1 MALDPPV
8 PMTRAVHEPLTA
20 PPLAAARPAPARARA
35 VPDEVAPA
43 RSLATALKRLLDIQ
57 AALLEARSHREAVSR
72 LAGLLTEALRGDEV
86 AVALFD
92 RGRLQTLVRSAGAP
106 TEPSLP
112 EVRALLAA
120 MHEALDQGVSVATP
134 ETGLETVP
142 RIRLAQ
148 RRLIGDYA
156 GSVACVLLPGQAAT
170 SADPLRPSP
179 ATGVICIRRKGPQ
192 ARPLG
197 AADIAWLEHAAAFAA
212 PVLGLLRQRERSLRW
227 RAQRRWRGLGRQ
239 RPVSLAAA
247 GAAAGLLALGGLAA
261 WPVPHEVG
269 GRARVE
275 GAVQR
280 VLVAPAAGFL
290 KQAHVRPGD
299 SVRAGQVLVELAE
312 EDLQLEQERLS
323 AQSVQ
328 IESALAEANAKA
340 DRAQVMIQLARLQQA
355 RAQLALVESQLGRTR
370 LQAPFDAVVVQGDL
384 GQRLG
389 APLQQ
394 GEELLVLAPSGRYRV
409 IVEVDEDDVAHVRP
423 GQPANLMLAALPWKT
438 LSLEVR
444 HVSPMAKAV
453 EGRNV
458 FEVEAEVL
466 DPPAELR
473 PGLSGSG
480 RVVVGERGL
489 ASGWL
494 ADLATASR
502 RLWWR
507 LWG

>member
-1 MALDPPV
+1 
-8 PMTRAVHEPLTA
+8 MTSAVNE
-20 PPLAAARPAPARARA
+20 PLAAPLDAAAPAGVRASRLA
-35 VPDEVAPA
+35 PEDRAPA
-43 RSLATALKRLLDIQ
+43 RSLASALKRLLDVQ
-57 AALLEARSHREAVSR
+57 AALLEARSHREALSR
-72 LAGLLTEALRGDEV
+72 LAALVAEVLRVDEV
-86 AVALFD
+86 AVALFE
-92 RGRLQTLVRSAGAP
+92 RGRLRTLVRAAGAP
-106 TEPSLP
+106 TEPNLP

-134 ETGLETVP
+134 ETGLEPVP

-156 GSVACVLLPGQAAT
+156 GSAACVLLPGHAGA
-170 SADPLRPSP
+170 SADPLRPLQ
-179 ATGVICIRRKGPQ
+179 AAGVICVRRKGPQ
-192 ARPLG
+192 SRPLG
-197 AADIAWLEHAAAFAA
+197 AAEVAWLEHAAAFAA
-212 PVLGLLRQRERSLRW
+212 PVLGLLRQREGSLRW
-227 RAQRRWRGLGRQ
+227 RAQRRWRALGGRL
-239 RPVSLAAA
+239 PVWLA
-247 GAAAGLLALGGLAA
+247 GAGVAAGLLVLGGLGA
-261 WPVPHEVG
+261 WPVAHEVG

-299 SVRAGQVLVELAE
+299 SVRTGQVLVELAE
-312 EDLQLEQERLS
+312 EDLRLEQERLS

-328 IESALAEANAKA
+328 FESALAEANAKA

-394 GEELLVLAPSGRYRV
+394 GEELLVLAPEGRYRV
-409 IVEVDEDDVAHVRP
+409 IVEVGEDDVARVRP
-423 GQPANLMLAALPWKT
+423 GQPGELMLAALPWKT
-438 LSLEVR
+438 LALEVR

-466 DPPAELR
+466 DPPPEMR
-473 PGLSGSG
+473 PGLSGNG

-489 ASGWL
+489 ATGWL
-494 ADLATASR
+494 ADGAAAVR

>member
-1 MALDPPV
+1 
-8 PMTRAVHEPLTA
+8 MTTAITEPSA
-20 PPLAAARPAPARARA
+20 A
-35 VPDEVAPA
+35 VPASVASPSPAWASAVADEPAPA
-43 RSLATALKRLLDIQ
+43 RSLASALKRLLDIQ
-57 AALLEARSHREAVSR
+57 AALLEARSHREALSR
-72 LAGLLTEALRGDEV
+72 LAGQLADALRGDEA

-106 TEPSLP
+106 TEPNLP

-120 MHEALDQGVSVATP
+120 MHEALDQGASVVTP
-134 ETGLETVP
+134 ESGLEPVP

-148 RRLIGDYA
+148 RRLIGADA
-156 GSVACVLLPGQAAT
+156 GAVACVLLPGHPGP
-170 SADPLRPSP
+170 SDDPLRPRQAS
-179 ATGVICIRRKGPQ
+179 GVICVRRKGQQ

-197 AADIAWLEHAAAFAA
+197 TADIAWLEHAAAFAA
-212 PVLGLLRQRERSLRW
+212 PVLSLLKQRERSLRW
-227 RAQRRWRGLGRQ
+227 RTQQRWKSSVGDRSAWLTGI
-239 RPVSLAAA
+239 
-247 GAAAGLLALGGLAA
+247 GAAATLLVLGGLGS

-280 VLVAPAAGFL
+280 VLVAPTAGFL
-290 KQAHVRPGD
+290 KHAHVRPGD
-299 SVRAGQVLVELAE
+299 SVRAGQVLVELAG
-312 EDLQLEQERLS
+312 EDLLLEQERLS

-328 IESALAEANAKA
+328 FESALAEANAKA

-355 RAQLALVESQLGRTR
+355 RAQLALVDSQLQRTR

-394 GEELLVLAPSGRYRV
+394 GEELLVLATSDRYRV
-409 IVEVDEDDVAHVRP
+409 IVEVSEDDVARVRP
-423 GQPANLMLAALPWKT
+423 GQPGELMLAALPWKT

-444 HVSPMAKAV
+444 YVALMAKAV

-480 RVVVGERGL
+480 RVVVGERGI
-489 ASGWL
+489 ATGWL
-494 ADLATASR
+494 ADLGATTR

>member
-1 MALDPPV
+1 MTAPF
-8 PMTRAVHEPLTA
+8 PMTSAVDEPV
-20 PPLAAARPAPARARA
+20 AARPASVAPPTPAQAGPMPG
-35 VPDEVAPA
+35 VPTPA
-43 RSLATALKRLLDIQ
+43 RSLASALKRLLDIQ

-72 LAGLLTEALRGDEV
+72 LARLVAEALGGDEV
-86 AVALFD
+86 AIALFD
-92 RGRLQTLVRSAGAP
+92 RGRLQSLVRSTGAP
-106 TEPSLP
+106 TEPNLP
-112 EVRALLAA
+112 QVRALLAA

-134 ETGLETVP
+134 EPGPEPVP

-156 GSVACVLLPGQAAT
+156 GSVACVLLPGQAGA
-170 SADPLRPSP
+170 SADPLQPLRAS
-179 ATGVICIRRKGPQ
+179 GVICLRRQGSQ

-197 AADIAWLEHAAAFAA
+197 AADVAWLEHAAAFAA

-227 RAQRRWRGLGRQ
+227 RVRQ
-239 RPVSLAAA
+239 RWQLLSGRRSVWLAGA
-247 GAAAGLLALGGLAA
+247 GAAAGLLVIGGLGA
-261 WPVPHEVG
+261 WPVAHEVG

-299 SVRAGQVLVELAE
+299 TVRAGQVLVELAE
-312 EDLQLEQERLS
+312 EDLRLEQERLA

-328 IESALAEANAKA
+328 IESTLAEANAKA
-340 DRAQVMIQLARLQQA
+340 DRAQVMIQLARLRQA
-355 RAQLALVESQLGRTR
+355 QAQLALVDSQLERSR

-394 GEELLVLAPSGRYRV
+394 GEELLVLAPLGQFRV
-409 IVEVDEDDVAHVRP
+409 IVEVGEDDVGRVRT
-423 GQPANLMLAALPWKT
+423 GQSGELMLSALPWKS
-438 LSLEVR
+438 LALEVR

-489 ASGWL
+489 ATGWL
-494 ADLATASR
+494 ADLSAAAR

>member
-1 MALDPPV
+1 MSS
-8 PMTRAVHEPLTA
+8 AVNEPLAAPPAATA
-20 PPLAAARPAPARARA
+20 PPAQARAGA
-35 VPDEVAPA
+35 VSDEPAPA
-43 RSLATALKRLLDIQ
+43 RSLASALKRVLDIQ
-57 AALLEARSHREAVSR
+57 AALLEARSHREALSR
-72 LAGLLTEALRGDEV
+72 LTGQLAEALSGDEA

-92 RGRLQTLVRSAGAP
+92 RGRLRTLVRSAGAP
-106 TEPSLP
+106 TEPGLP

-120 MHEALDQGVSVATP
+120 MHEALDQGATVATP
-134 ETGLETVP
+134 ETGLEPVP

-148 RRLIGDYA
+148 RRLVGDDA
-156 GSVACVLLPGQAAT
+156 GSVACVLLPGQAGA
-170 SADPLRPSP
+170 SDDPLQPMQP
-179 ATGVICIRRKGPQ
+179 AGVICVRRKGPQ
-192 ARPLG
+192 CKPLG
-197 AADIAWLEHAAAFAA
+197 SADVVWLEHVAAFAA

-227 RAQRRWRGLGRQ
+227 RAQRRWRALAGH
-239 RPVSLAAA
+239 RPAWLAGA
-247 GAAAGLLALGGLAA
+247 GAAAGLLVLGGLGA
-261 WPVPHEVG
+261 WPVAHEVG

-299 SVRAGQVLVELAE
+299 TVRTGQVLVELAE
-312 EDLQLEQERLS
+312 EDLRLEQERLT

-328 IESALAEANAKA
+328 FESALAEANAKA

-355 RAQLALVESQLGRTR
+355 RAQLALVESQLGRAR
-370 LQAPFDAVVVQGDL
+370 LRAPFDGVVVQGDL

-394 GEELLVLAPSGRYRV
+394 GEELLVLAPEGRYRV
-409 IVEVDEDDVAHVRP
+409 IVEVGEDDVARVRP
-423 GQPANLMLAALPWKT
+423 GQPGELMLAALPWKT
-438 LSLEVR
+438 LALEVR

-466 DPPAELR
+466 DPPPELR
-473 PGLSGSG
+473 PGLSGNG

-489 ASGWL
+489 AIGWL
-494 ADLATASR
+494 ADGAAAVR

>member
-1 MALDPPV
+1 
-8 PMTRAVHEPLTA
+8 
-20 PPLAAARPAPARARA
+20 
-35 VPDEVAPA
+35 
-43 RSLATALKRLLDIQ
+43 
-57 AALLEARSHREAVSR
+57 
-72 LAGLLTEALRGDEV
+72 
-86 AVALFD
+86 
-92 RGRLQTLVRSAGAP
+92 
-106 TEPSLP
+106 
-112 EVRALLAA
+112 
-120 MHEALDQGVSVATP
+120 
-134 ETGLETVP
+134 
-142 RIRLAQ
+142 
-148 RRLIGDYA
+148 
-156 GSVACVLLPGQAAT
+156 
-170 SADPLRPSP
+170 
-179 ATGVICIRRKGPQ
+179 
-192 ARPLG
+192 
-197 AADIAWLEHAAAFAA
+197 
-212 PVLGLLRQRERSLRW
+212 
-227 RAQRRWRGLGRQ
+227 
-239 RPVSLAAA
+239 
-247 GAAAGLLALGGLAA
+247 
-261 WPVPHEVG
+261 VG

-299 SVRAGQVLVELAE
+299 SVRTGQVLVELAE
-312 EDLQLEQERLS
+312 EDLRLEQERLS

-328 IESALAEANAKA
+328 FESALAEANAKA

-394 GEELLVLAPSGRYRV
+394 GEELLVLAPEGRYRV
-409 IVEVDEDDVAHVRP
+409 IVEVGEDDVARVRP
-423 GQPANLMLAALPWKT
+423 GQPGELMLAALPWKT
-438 LSLEVR
+438 LALEVR

-489 ASGWL
+489 ATGWL
-494 ADLATASR
+494 ADLAAASR

>member
-1 MALDPPV
+1 
-8 PMTRAVHEPLTA
+8 
-20 PPLAAARPAPARARA
+20 
-35 VPDEVAPA
+35 
-43 RSLATALKRLLDIQ
+43 
-57 AALLEARSHREAVSR
+57 
-72 LAGLLTEALRGDEV
+72 
-86 AVALFD
+86 
-92 RGRLQTLVRSAGAP
+92 
-106 TEPSLP
+106 
-112 EVRALLAA
+112 
-120 MHEALDQGVSVATP
+120 
-134 ETGLETVP
+134 
-142 RIRLAQ
+142 
-148 RRLIGDYA
+148 
-156 GSVACVLLPGQAAT
+156 
-170 SADPLRPSP
+170 
-179 ATGVICIRRKGPQ
+179 
-192 ARPLG
+192 
-197 AADIAWLEHAAAFAA
+197 
-212 PVLGLLRQRERSLRW
+212 LRW
-227 RAQRRWRGLGRQ
+227 RALAGN
-239 RPVSLAAA
+239 RPAWLAGA
-247 GAAAGLLALGGLAA
+247 GAAAGLLVLGGLGA
-261 WPVPHEVG
+261 WPVAHEVG

-299 SVRAGQVLVELAE
+299 SVRTGQVLVELAE
-312 EDLQLEQERLS
+312 EDLRLEQERLS

-328 IESALAEANAKA
+328 FESALAEANAKA

-394 GEELLVLAPSGRYRV
+394 GEELLVLAPEGRYRV
-409 IVEVDEDDVAHVRP
+409 IVEVGEDDVARVRP
-423 GQPANLMLAALPWKT
+423 GQPGELMLAALPWKT
-438 LSLEVR
+438 LALEVR

-473 PGLSGSG
+473 PGLSGNG

-489 ASGWL
+489 ATGWL
-494 ADLATASR
+494 ADLAAASR

>member
-1 MALDPPV
+1 
-8 PMTRAVHEPLTA
+8 MTSAVNE
-20 PPLAAARPAPARARA
+20 PLAAPPAAAAPPAPAGAA
-35 VPDEVAPA
+35 AAPDEPA
-43 RSLATALKRLLDIQ
+43 RTRSLASALKRVLDIQ
-57 AALLEARSHREAVSR
+57 AALLEARSHREGLSR
-72 LAGLLTEALRGDEV
+72 LAGLLAEALHGDEA

-92 RGRLQTLVRSAGAP
+92 RGRLRTLVRSAGAP
-106 TEPSLP
+106 TEPELP

-120 MHEALDQGVSVATP
+120 MHETLDQGATVATP
-134 ETGLETVP
+134 ETGLEPVP

-148 RRLIGDYA
+148 RRLIGDDA
-156 GSVACVLLPGQAAT
+156 GSVACVLLPGHAGTADDPLQPRQAA
-170 SADPLRPSP
+170 
-179 ATGVICIRRKGPQ
+179 GVICVRRKGPQ
-192 ARPLG
+192 CRPLG
-197 AADIAWLEHAAAFAA
+197 SADVAWLEHVAAFAS

-227 RAQRRWRGLGRQ
+227 RAQRRWRALAGN
-239 RPVSLAAA
+239 RPAWLAGA
-247 GAAAGLLALGGLAA
+247 GAAAGLLVLGGLGA
-261 WPVPHEVG
+261 WPVAHEVG

-299 SVRAGQVLVELAE
+299 SVRTGQVLVELAE
-312 EDLQLEQERLS
+312 EDLRLEQERLS

-328 IESALAEANAKA
+328 FESALAEANAKA

-394 GEELLVLAPSGRYRV
+394 GEELLVLAPEGRYRV
-409 IVEVDEDDVAHVRP
+409 IVEVGEDDVARVRP
-423 GQPANLMLAALPWKT
+423 GQPGELMLAALPWKT
-438 LSLEVR
+438 LALEVR

-489 ASGWL
+489 ATGWL
-494 ADLATASR
+494 ADLAAASR

>member
-1 MALDPPV
+1 
-8 PMTRAVHEPLTA
+8 MTSAVNE
-20 PPLAAARPAPARARA
+20 PLAATPDTATPAPARPGV
-35 VPDEVAPA
+35 VPVEPAPA
-43 RSLATALKRLLDIQ
+43 RSLATALKRVLDIQ
-57 AALLEARSHREAVSR
+57 VALLEARSHREGLSR
-72 LAGLLTEALRGDEV
+72 LAGLLAEALHGDEA

-92 RGRLQTLVRSAGAP
+92 RGRLRSLARSAGAS
-106 TEPSLP
+106 TEPELP
-112 EVRALLAA
+112 EVRTLLAA
-120 MHEALDQGVSVATP
+120 MHEALDQGATVTTP
-134 ETGLETVP
+134 ETGLEPVP

-148 RRLIGDYA
+148 RRLIGDDA
-156 GSVACVLLPGQAAT
+156 GSVACVLLPGHAGASDDPLQPRQAA
-170 SADPLRPSP
+170 
-179 ATGVICIRRKGPQ
+179 GVICVRRRGPQ
-192 ARPLG
+192 SRPLG
-197 AADIAWLEHAAAFAA
+197 SADVAWLEHVAAFAA

-227 RAQRRWRGLGRQ
+227 RALAGN
-239 RPVSLAAA
+239 RPAWLAGA
-247 GAAAGLLALGGLAA
+247 GAAAGLLVLGGLGA
-261 WPVPHEVG
+261 WPVAHEVG

-299 SVRAGQVLVELAE
+299 SVRTGQVLVELAE
-312 EDLQLEQERLS
+312 EDLRLEQERLS

-328 IESALAEANAKA
+328 FESALAEANAKA

-394 GEELLVLAPSGRYRV
+394 GEELLVLAPEGRYRV
-409 IVEVDEDDVAHVRP
+409 IVEVGEDDVARVRP
-423 GQPANLMLAALPWKT
+423 GQPGELMLAALPWKT
-438 LSLEVR
+438 LALEVR

-473 PGLSGSG
+473 PGLSGNG

-489 ASGWL
+489 ATGWL
-494 ADLATASR
+494 ADLAAASR